1 MKELILAG
9 LMSLKMAS
17 KPFSYKRKHKF
28 EARTHTHIIIFA
40 AILLYI
46 VSKKNALIYKQIA
59 ACQEPRCPILLQIC
73 KPVYTMT
80 LKRKRASCQQNH
92 VTAIIFLLL
101 VNDIHPNPGPK
112 ALGTP

>member
-46 VSKKNALIYKQIA
+46 VSKKNALIYKQRLI
-59 ACQEPRCPILLQIC
+59 ELIC
-73 KPVYTMT
+73 HVFFVMTAPVHDAG
-80 LKRKRASCQQNH
+80 KAS
-92 VTAIIFLLL
+92 
-101 VNDIHPNPGPK
+101 
-112 ALGTP
+112 